1 MGEDVSLNIPLGVE
15 ADAVMDFLK
24 RGHGYSWT
32 TVSKEPVLMVLGH
45 PSKHEHPEL
54 VIMNDSLVVN
64 SSDQKM
70 LIRVKMML
78 NVLAR
83 QGGRT

>member
-1 MGEDVSLNIPLGVE
+1 MGEDVSLNIPSGVE

-24 RGHGYSWT
+24 RGHGYTWT

-70 LIRVKMML
+70 LIRIKMML
-78 NVLAR
+78 KVLAR

>member
-1 MGEDVSLNIPLGVE
+1 MGEDVSLVIPSDVKTN
-15 ADAVMDFLK
+15 AVMDFLK
-24 RGHGYSWT
+24 RGHGYNWT

-45 PSKHEHPEL
+45 PSKPDHPEV

-64 SSDQKM
+64 SSDQSILARIETM
-70 LIRVKMML
+70 LS
-78 NVLAR
+78 VLAR